1 MFPGR
6 VEGVRGVPYSDYLV
20 AQQGQLWVTNRRKA
34 DGNVVSVPSPKSG
47 ASIETHNGTLKDSF
61 HMSYDSDHGR
71 VRIYPWMNRGLL
83 ERVLSDACRRPPQG
97 PAAAD

>member
-1 MFPGR
+1 MAFRTRITWSLSKARPR
-6 VEGVRGVPYSDYLV
+6 
-20 AQQGQLWVTNRRKA
+20 VTNRRKA

-61 HMSYDSDHGR
+61 HLSYDSDHGR

-83 ERVLSDACRRPPQG
+83 ERS
-97 PAAAD
+97 